1 MNAHDFLNQID
12 YVESVPVKAHYQINA
27 VLTDGEK
34 VVIKNKSKKQ
44 PTAVQLYN
52 YPVNGNAYAKPGQYF
67 AFAKK
72 IDTWYKGKH
81 LKTYLVKQHA

>member
-1 MNAHDFLNQID
+1 MKAHDFLNQID

-44 PTAVQLYN
+44 PSAVQLYD
-52 YPVNGNAYAKPGQYF
+52 YAINGNAYGLPGQYF
-67 AFAKK
+67 AFAKS
-72 IDTWYKGKH
+72 IDSWHRDKH
-81 LKTYLVKQHA
+81 LKSYLVQQHA